1 MFARP
6 RLLLFDLD
14 GVLAQYDR
22 HARCAHLARA
32 AGVEA
37 GAMHEALFGAAQL
50 EQRSDEGEF
59 DLRGLLDAIEQLRGW
74 RIAPADFLEARRQA
88 TRVEADML
96 ALCHQVAGEIEV
108 AMFTN
113 NGRWLAEHAQAIV
126 PDLLPLFGGRMVCA
140 GHLGLCKPEPQAY
153 AACLQRLDAQ
163 AADTLFIDDRADN
176 VEGARAAGLRAL
188 LFENVATLRA
198 QLRHHGLLGGSHHE
212 D

>member
-1 MFARP
+1 MSERP

-22 HARCAHLARA
+22 HARCAHLAQA
-32 AGVEA
+32 AGVLPEE
-37 GAMHEALFGAAQL
+37 MHEVLFGEAAL
-50 EQRSDEGEF
+50 ELRSDQGEF
-59 DLRGLLDAIEQLRGW
+59 DLQGLLDALHQHRGW
-74 RIAPADFLEARRQA
+74 RISPADFLQARRQS
-88 TRVEADML
+88 TRVEPDML
-96 ALCHQVAGEIEV
+96 ALCQTLAAEAEL

-140 GHLGLCKPEPQAY
+140 GHLRVCKPEPEAY
-153 AACLQRLDAQ
+153 AACLQHLGVHAG
-163 AADTLFIDDRADN
+163 DTLFIDDRADN
-176 VEGARAAGLRAL
+176 VEGARVAGLPAL

-198 QLRHHGLLGGSHHE
+198 QLRDHGFLGGAGHE